1 MKQIM
6 NEKAAM
12 QEQIQEEQASRNS
25 HAERLMEKWSKKKGL
40 DLDNGKFAKIYE
52 SNPRVARNLAIIL
65 ENQEKHLKSLTETQ
79 ISNAFQST
87 PQTVVKVIRLGY
99 PNTVRADLFTE
110 LAMTTMKD
118 TMYKIES
125 IYDRTKRGATTG
137 NVMYESTADRYASE
151 IESVDVSA
159 TATATFVGTLPV
171 VPIRPYT
178 VRLLLNGFPI
188 ANDNGSGV
196 LIGTG
201 LSTVTPSTIDYT
213 ADSVT
218 GGDYSITFASALT
231 TADTFTI
238 QWSHNSEVSDL
249 YGEQGQVNIQLVS
262 YDFRAK
268 PYPIG
273 FSWSKMTELMMESAL
288 QNDAEEVLITAGA
301 DELKKS
307 LDFQAIKMA
316 YGGSKWVAPV
326 EFDTDWSTA
335 GSDSDFAHT
344 QSVVKALRNASQN
357 TYNSLMRGG
366 EATSYVA
373 GPKACTY
380 LTAHKGFVSDNT
392 MPAVGAYKM
401 GTLNGIPVYQAPADI
416 VPTNE
421 IMCVYK
427 NNREEAN
434 DSALVTGTYVPM
446 YRTATLEF
454 NSFHKETAIAFFG
467 DMRLNNPKY
476 VTRVSL
482 KNLPA

>member
-12 QEQIQEEQASRNS
+12 QEEIQAEQASRNS
-25 HAERLMEKWSKKKGL
+25 HADRLIEKWSKKKGL

-52 SNPRVARNLAIIL
+52 SNPRKARNLAIIL
-65 ENQEKHLKSLTETQ
+65 ENQERHLRSLTETQ

-99 PNTVRADLFTE
+99 PNSVRGDLFTE
-110 LAMTTMKD
+110 HAMSTMKD

-125 IYDRTKRGATTG
+125 IYDRTKRGATSG
-137 NVMYESTADRYASE
+137 NVMYESVADRYASE
-151 IESVDVSA
+151 IEQVDVAA
-159 TATATFVGTLPV
+159 TATATFTGTLAV
-171 VPIRPYT
+171 YPIRPYT
-178 VRLLLNGFPI
+178 VRLLLNGFPV
-188 ANDNGSGV
+188 ANDNGSGI
-196 LIGTG
+196 LTG
-201 LSTVTPSTIDYT
+201 SNLSAVTASTINYT
-213 ADSVT
+213 T
-218 GGDYSITFASALT
+218 GEYSIVFASALT
-231 TADTFTI
+231 TADTFSL
-238 QWSHNSEVSDL
+238 QWNHNSEVSTL
-249 YGEQGQVNIQLVS
+249 YGEQGQVNIQLVG

-273 FSWSKMTELMMESAL
+273 FSWSKMTELLMESAL

-316 YGGSKWVAPV
+316 YGGSKWTTAV
-326 EFDTDWSTA
+326 EFDTDWATA

-344 QSVVKALRNASQN
+344 QSVVKALRNASQK
-357 TYNSLMRGG
+357 TYVDLMRGG

-401 GTLNGIPVYQAPADI
+401 GTLNGIPIFQAPPDI

-434 DSALVTGTYVPM
+434 DSALVTGTYIPM
-446 YRTATLEF
+446 YRTSTLEF

-467 DMRLNNPKY
+467 DMKLNNPKY

-482 KNLPA
+482 TNLPA

>member
-6 NEKAAM
+6 QEKAVL
-12 QEQIQEEQASRNS
+12 EEKLQEENASKNS
-25 HAERLMEKWSKKKGL
+25 HAERLMEKWSKRKGL
-40 DLDNGKFAKIYE
+40 GLDNGGFAKIYE
-52 SNPRVARNLAIIL
+52 ASPRKARNLAVIL
-65 ENQEKHLKSLTETQ
+65 ENQEKHLKTLTETQ

-99 PNTVRADLFTE
+99 PNSVRGDLFTE
-110 LAMTTMKD
+110 FAMSTMKD

-125 IYDRTKRGATTG
+125 IYDRTKRGATVN
-137 NVMYESTADRYASE
+137 NVMYESVADRYASE
-151 IESVDVSA
+151 IEQVDVSA
-159 TATATFVGTLPV
+159 TATATFTGTLAT
-171 VPIRPYT
+171 VPARPYT

-188 ANDNGSGV
+188 ANDNGSGI
-196 LIGTG
+196 LIGAN
-201 LSTVTPSTIDYT
+201 LSTVTASTINYT
-213 ADSVT
+213 T
-218 GGDYSITFASALT
+218 GDYSIVFAAALT
-231 TADTFTI
+231 TADTFSI
-238 QWSHNSEVSDL
+238 QWNHNSEVSTL
-249 YGEQGQVNIQLVS
+249 YGEQGQVNINLVP

-273 FSWSKMTELMMESAL
+273 FSWSKMTELLMESAL

-316 YGGSKWVAPV
+316 YGGSKWTTAV

-344 QSVVKALRNASQN
+344 QSVVKALRNASQK
-357 TYNSLMRGG
+357 TYVELMRGG

-380 LTAHKGFVSDNT
+380 LTAHKGFVSDNS

-401 GTLNGIPVYQAPADI
+401 GVLNGIPVYQAPPDI

-434 DSALVTGTYVPM
+434 DSALVTGTYVPL
-446 YRTATLEF
+446 YRTQTLEF
-454 NSFHKETAIAFFG
+454 NSFHKESALAFFG
-467 DMRLNNPKY
+467 DMRLNNAKY
-476 VTRVSL
+476 VTRVLL

>member
-6 NEKAAM
+6 NESAIK
-12 QEQIQEEQASRNS
+12 EQVE
-25 HAERLMEKWSKKKGL
+25 AERVAKNSYADRLIEKWGKRPGL
-40 DLDNGKFAKIYE
+40 DLDKGKFASLRE
-52 SNPRVARNLAIIL
+52 SNPRKARNLAIIL
-65 ENQEKHLKSLTETQ
+65 ENQERYLKTLTETQ

-99 PNTVRADLFTE
+99 PNSVRGDIFTE
-110 LAMTTMKD
+110 FAMSTMKD
-118 TMYKIES
+118 TMYKIET
-125 IYDRTKRGATTG
+125 IYDKTARGATQG

-151 IESVDVSA
+151 INQTDV
-159 TATATFVGTLPV
+159 TATATDTFTGTLSP

-196 LIGTG
+196 FIGSN
-201 LSTVTPSTIDYT
+201 LSTSTPSTIDYT
-213 ADSVT
+213 AGT
-218 GGDYSITFASALT
+218 YSIKFASALT
-231 TADTFTI
+231 TSDTFSL
-238 QWSHNSEVSDL
+238 QWNENSEVASL
-249 YGEQGQVNIQLVS
+249 YGNQGQVNINLVA

-273 FSWSKMTELMMESAL
+273 FSWSKVTELLMDSSL

-307 LDFQAIKMA
+307 LDFQAISMA
-316 YGGSKWVAPV
+316 YGASKWVAAT
-326 EFDTDWSTA
+326 EFDTDWAAA

-357 TYNSLMRGG
+357 TYNALLRGG

-380 LTAHKGFVSDNT
+380 LTAHKGFVSDRT

-401 GTLNGIPVYQAPADI
+401 GELNGIPVYQAPVDI

-427 NNREEAN
+427 NNREESN
-434 DSALVTGTYVPM
+434 DSALVTGSYVPL
-446 YRTATLEF
+446 YRTQTLEF
-454 NSFHKETAIAFFG
+454 NSFHKETALAFFG
-467 DMRLNNPKY
+467 DMRLNEKKY